1 MWYWT
6 ADPSAANTT
15 NFCNFNN
22 NGNSNNNGAH
32 NEGGVAPISSSRR
45 AGRGARKDPP
55 ERTIGT
61 YDRSYKLEFDA

>member
-6 ADPSAANTT
+6 ADPSSANAT

-32 NEGGVAPISSSRR
+32 NEGGVAPISSGKASR
-45 AGRGARKDPP
+45 A
-55 ERTIGT
+55 
-61 YDRSYKLEFDA
+61 